1 MLEKKNTS
9 LAKPL
14 SFLSMHSIVFG
25 IQWDCFFPRQTYF
38 PRYEFVFAAAYLL
51 FLYMNE
57 CSSGCRHSI
66 WPVLCEQAHFSVWP
80 SVCGN
85 SSHTVPSLFPPCR
98 TQQWAAQ
105 CVAAVVLLCICSC
118 SFAKAVKRFEM
129 GGERGVCEITCSVVG
144 ERSHTARCVVVWLCC
159 FTMPS
164 KQEHCV
170 TVGGFHCNNQTHW
183 ITLCT
188 LHTPFGNGAFTPI
201 DTLPFA
207 ATTNKISV
215 WVESCWVCISC
226 LPFCEF
232 S

>member
-14 SFLSMHSIVFG
+14 RVSSQCI
-25 IQWDCFFPRQTYF
+25 P
-38 PRYEFVFAAAYLL
+38 L
-51 FLYMNE
+51 FLEFSGTVFSLDRHIFPATSLSLLQHIYCSCTWMNVLQGADIAYGLY
-57 CSSGCRHSI
+57 CVSRHISQCG
-66 WPVLCEQAHFSVWP
+66 PVCVGTAP
-80 SVCGN
+80 
-85 SSHTVPSLFPPCR
+85 TLFPHCSLPAGHSSE
-98 TQQWAAQ
+98 QLS
-105 CVAAVVLLCICSC
+105 VLLLLCCCSC

-129 GGERGVCEITCSVVG
+129 EGERGACEITCSVVG
-144 ERSHTARCVVVWLCC
+144 ERSHAARCVVVWLCC

>member
-9 LAKPL
+9 LAKPFE

-25 IQWDCFFPRQTYF
+25 IQWDWFFPRQTYF

-105 CVAAVVLLCICSC
+105 CVAAVVLLCFCSC
-118 SFAKAVKRFEM
+118 SCLSGEKTLRW
-129 GGERGVCEITCSVVG
+129 GGRDVCEMTCSVVG

-207 ATTNKISV
+207 ATTKKM
-215 WVESCWVCISC
+215 CVCRC
-226 LPFCEF
+226 G
-232 S
+232 